1 MELVLTVD
9 FKQLTAYNILAFL
22 WFINLQPGFFKFN
35 IIFRAPQTRE
45 FYGRQLSGCRLIKKY
60 SLWGD
65 LSTNIR

>member
-9 FKQLTAYNILAFL
+9 FKQLTAYIILAFL

-45 FYGRQLSGCRLIKKY
+45 FYCRHLSVV
-60 SLWGD
+60 D
-65 LSTNIR
+65 